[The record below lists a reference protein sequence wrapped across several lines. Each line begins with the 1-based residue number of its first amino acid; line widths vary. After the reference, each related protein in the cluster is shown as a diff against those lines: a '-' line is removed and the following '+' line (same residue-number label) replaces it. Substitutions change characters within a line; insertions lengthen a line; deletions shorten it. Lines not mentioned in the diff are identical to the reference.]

1 MNSVKIEAEI
11 MEEYLSLRI
20 LLDEMYTG
28 LKEYLQT
35 LGWDVL
41 TVQNVNLTGASD
53 RKIVGYAEKNGL
65 MLVTQDEKHADLAS
79 LRGVSCVLISKIML
93 TKMIDAE
100 LRKKLDLSQT

>member
-1 MNSVKIEAEI
+1 MQ
-11 MEEYLSLRI
+11 I

-41 TVQNVNLTGASD
+41 TVQDLKLAGASD
-53 RKIVGYAEKNGL
+53 KKIVEYAEKNRL
-65 MLVTQDEKHADLAS
+65 LLVTQDEKHADLAS
-79 LRGVSCVLISKIML
+79 LKEVPCVLISKIML

-100 LRKKLDLSQT
+100 LKRNPQFKKS